1 MSSSSTSECAN
12 TVIFDIGSY
21 SCKVGFAASNHNEVE
36 CLSVLGY
43 PALSLLPQD
52 EIYVGAEAVKRSPAC
67 SLRFPIEQ
75 GVVMDWDQMEI
86 MMLNILSN

>member
-1 MSSSSTSECAN
+1 MSSSENSEQCAN

-43 PALSLLPQD
+43 P
-52 EIYVGAEAVKRSPAC
+52 
-67 SLRFPIEQ
+67 
-75 GVVMDWDQMEI
+75 
-86 MMLNILSN
+86 